1 MDIKHVGVIGGGIMG
16 AGIAQVCASHGYEVT
31 LVEVDQARADA
42 AAGGIG
48 TRVNREVERER
59 MTREAA
65 DAMLA
70 RINAGTALDVVAGCD
85 LVIEAIVEDLP
96 TKEAL
101 FARLGAICGPD
112 TILATNTSSVS
123 VSALAAASGRPEQV
137 LGLHFFNPPT
147 VLPLVEIISTSAT
160 NEATVAAAKA
170 FSESID
176 RVIVLAKDRPGF
188 VVNRLLIPFILDA
201 IRLVDHGIAT
211 AQEVDDGFKAGANHT
226 MGPIATADL
235 IGLDTVAHIADTLFE
250 ELGESR
256 YKTPPVVTRLI
267 ALGHLGRKS
276 GKGFF
281 DYKR

>member
-1 MDIKHVGVIGGGIMG
+1 MDIKRVGVVGGGIMG
-16 AGIAQVCASHGYEVT
+16 SGIAQVCASHGYEVT
-31 LVEVDQARADA
+31 VVEVDASRAEA
-42 AAGGIG
+42 AVGGIAS
-48 TRVNREVERER
+48 RIEREVQRER
-59 MTREAA
+59 LTKERGDEILGQLQAHA
-65 DAMLA
+65 DLG
-70 RINAGTALDVVAGCD
+70 RVADCD

-96 TKEAL
+96 TKRDL
-101 FARLGAICGPD
+101 FARLGATCQPS

-123 VSALAAASGRPEQV
+123 VSALAAASGRPAQV
-137 LGLHFFNPPT
+137 LGIHFFNPPT
-147 VLPLVEIISTSAT
+147 VLPLAEIISTAST
-160 NEATVAAAKA
+160 SEATVETARA
-170 FSESID
+170 FCDSID

-188 VVNRLLIPFILDA
+188 IVNRLLIPFILDA

-211 AQEVDDGFKAGANHT
+211 AQEVDDGFRAGANHA

-267 ALGHLGRKS
+267 SLGHLGRKT

-281 DYKR
+281 DYAR

>member
-1 MDIKHVGVIGGGIMG
+1 VEIKRVGVIGGGIMG
-16 AGIAQVCASHGYEVT
+16 GGIAQVCASHGYDVT
-31 LVEVDQARADA
+31 VVEVDDARAEA
-42 AAGGIG
+42 ALSGIG
-48 TRVNREVERER
+48 ARLRREVERER
-59 MTREAA
+59 MTQDRHDEILSQLRALTDLGAVA
-65 DAMLA
+65 D
-70 RINAGTALDVVAGCD
+70 CD

-96 TKEAL
+96 TKQVLFSNLGTTCKPEA
-101 FARLGAICGPD
+101 
-112 TILATNTSSVS
+112 ILATNTSSVS

-147 VLPLVEIISTSAT
+147 VLPLIEIISTDSTSDDTRAT
-160 NEATVAAAKA
+160 ATA
-170 FSESID
+170 FSESVE
-176 RVIVLAKDRPGF
+176 RVIVTAKDRPGF
-188 VVNRLLIPFILDA
+188 IVNRLLIPFILDA

-211 AQEVDDGFKAGANHT
+211 AQEVDDGFKAGANHA

-267 ALGHLGRKS
+267 ALGHLGRKT

>member
-1 MDIKHVGVIGGGIMG
+1 MG
-16 AGIAQVCASHGYEVT
+16 SGIAQVCASHGYEVT
-31 LVEVDQARADA
+31 VIEVDEARAEA
-42 AAGGIG
+42 AVGGIG
-48 TRVNREVERER
+48 SRLNREVERER
-59 MTREAA
+59 LTRERGDEIIAQLSASTDLQRVA
-65 DAMLA
+65 D
-70 RINAGTALDVVAGCD
+70 CD

-96 TKEAL
+96 TKERL
-101 FARLGAICGPD
+101 FAELGSTCKPEA
-112 TILATNTSSVS
+112 ILATNTSSVS

-147 VLPLVEIISTSAT
+147 VLPLIEIISTEST
-160 NEATVAAAKA
+160 SEETRAAANA

-176 RVIVLAKDRPGF
+176 RVIVFAKDRPGF
-188 VVNRLLIPFILDA
+188 IVNRLLIPFILDA
-201 IRLVDHGIAT
+201 IRMVDHGIAT

-267 ALGHLGRKS
+267 ALGHLGRKT

>member
-1 MDIKHVGVIGGGIMG
+1 VDIKRVGVIGGGIMG
-16 AGIAQVCASHGYEVT
+16 GGIAQVCASHGYDVT
-31 LVEVDQARADA
+31 VVEVDDARAEA
-42 AAGGIG
+42 ALSGIG
-48 TRVNREVERER
+48 SRLRREVERER
-59 MTREAA
+59 MTQDRHDEILSQLRALTDLGAVA
-65 DAMLA
+65 D
-70 RINAGTALDVVAGCD
+70 CD

-96 TKEAL
+96 TKQVLFSNLGTTCKPEA
-101 FARLGAICGPD
+101 
-112 TILATNTSSVS
+112 ILATNTSSVS

-147 VLPLVEIISTSAT
+147 VLPLIEIISTDSTSDDTRAT
-160 NEATVAAAKA
+160 ATA
-170 FSESID
+170 FSESVE
-176 RVIVLAKDRPGF
+176 RVIVTAKDRPGF
-188 VVNRLLIPFILDA
+188 IVNRLLIPFILDA

-211 AQEVDDGFKAGANHT
+211 AQEVDDGFKAGANHA

-267 ALGHLGRKS
+267 ALGHLGRKT

>member
-1 MDIKHVGVIGGGIMG
+1 MEIERVGVIGGGIMG
-16 AGIAQVCASHGYEVT
+16 SGIAQVCASHGYQVT
-31 LVEVDQARADA
+31 LVEVDQARAEA
-42 AAGGIG
+42 AIGGIG
-48 TRVNREVERER
+48 SRLQREVERER
-59 MTREAA
+59 LTRERGDEILAQLSASSELQRVA
-65 DAMLA
+65 D
-70 RINAGTALDVVAGCD
+70 CD

-96 TKEAL
+96 TKERL
-101 FARLGAICGPD
+101 FAELGRLCKPEA
-112 TILATNTSSVS
+112 ILATNTSSVS

-147 VLPLVEIISTSAT
+147 VLRLVEIISTAST
-160 NEATVAAAKA
+160 SEATVAVADT

-176 RVIVLAKDRPGF
+176 RVIVFSRNRPGF

-201 IRLVDHGIAT
+201 IRLVDQGIAT
-211 AQEVDDGFKAGANHT
+211 AQEVDDGFKAGANHA

-235 IGLDTVAHIADTLFE
+235 IGLDTVAHIADTLFN

-256 YKTPPVVTRLI
+256 YKAPPVMTRLI